1 MDLLND
7 YESISYSSSRKIKY
21 GIFKKNDNCRKK
33 YYTRTKNYLLKNIH
47 EKKIGL

>member
-1 MDLLND
+1 MIMNLF
-7 YESISYSSSRKIKY
+7 SSSIKRKNMN
-21 GIFKKNDNCRKK
+21 FKKNDNCRKK